1 MKRITPEVKAI
12 ADAHLKAM
20 AEGKFDDPIVR
31 TKEELIEALKQGKT
45 FSKIVDEIE
54 ARYISI
60 GSSIISRLGLQSES
74 YKKGIYKGFKQL
86 FA

>member
-12 ADAHLKAM
+12 ADAHLKAI
-20 AEGKFDDPIVR
+20 ADGNFDDPIVR
-31 TKEELIEALKQGKT
+31 TKEELIDALKQGKT
-45 FSKIVDEIE
+45 FSKLVDQFE

-60 GSSIISRLGLQSES
+60 GSSIISRLGVQSDN
-74 YKKGIYKGFKQL
+74 YKKGIYKGFKHL